1 MELFDKLQSPDG
13 LLNRIQ
19 DRLKS
24 VINAIARKPIVDGIL
39 LEGVTLANSATN
51 RVPHNLG
58 RLPRG
63 WIVVKRTSGA
73 VIYDNVAA
81 DDKFL
86 TLNSS
91 AAAVVSLWVF

>member
-1 MELFDKLQSPDG
+1 MQPFDRIQTEDA

-24 VINAIARKPIVDGIL
+24 VINAIVGKPLIDGLL
-39 LEGVTLANSATN
+39 LEDVALAAIATN
-51 RVPHNLG
+51 QVPHKLG

-63 WIVVKRTSGA
+63 WIVVKRSSGA

-91 AAAVVSLWVF
+91 AAATVTLWVF